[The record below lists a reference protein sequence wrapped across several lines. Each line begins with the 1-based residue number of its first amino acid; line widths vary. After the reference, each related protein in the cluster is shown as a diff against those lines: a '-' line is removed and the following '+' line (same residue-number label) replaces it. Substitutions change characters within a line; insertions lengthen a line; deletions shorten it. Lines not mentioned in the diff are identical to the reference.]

1 MGTFFTLDEKK
12 IIKEKYGN
20 LLNELSDLRNQYNE
34 LEPLLSDKLNKIVF
48 RRKYNKLIDICEEY
62 NRLNIYVER
71 YEKLIH
77 DIFDYNLIRDIGEE
91 KSIIM
96 YETVYNKCQK
106 YANYYR
112 LIIEKLLNNKEID
125 YSDIFLYQEFYDYL
139 KEFINKIDFNIFT
152 EDKDIT
158 SEMYK
163 NSSAFNS
170 YYDLLFRATM
180 EQMPYSQF
188 KKLLIDYIIVNK
200 EREKAKESLKEREL
214 EENKELEDWP
224 INYLLKD
231 SNKISEFSRDDLI
244 AIRTSLLK
252 RINSYELNSQNEVLK
267 LLLEINKKI

>member
-48 RRKYNKLIDICEEY
+48 RKKYNKLVDICEEY

-77 DIFDYNLIRDIGEE
+77 DIFDYNLIKEDEE
-91 KSIIM
+91 KEFNM
-96 YETVYNKCQK
+96 NKKVYEKCQK
-106 YANYYR
+106 YLTYYR
-112 LIIEKLLNNKEID
+112 LIIEKLVNNEEKY
-125 YSDIFLYQEFYDYL
+125 YSDIFLYQNFYDYL
-139 KEFINKIDFNIFT
+139 KTYLNKINFNVVD
-152 EDKDIT
+152 ESKDLT
-158 SEMYK
+158 LEMSK
-163 NSSAFNS
+163 NSQAFNNC
-170 YYDLLFRATM
+170 YEILFQAVN
-180 EQMPYSQF
+180 EGMPYERF
-188 KKLLIDYIIVNK
+188 IELLTDYIIINK
-200 EREKAKESLKEREL
+200 ENEKAKESLKKREL

-244 AIRTSLLK
+244 AIKTSLLQ
-252 RINSYELNSQNEVLK
+252 RINSYELNSQNKVLK
-267 LLLEINKKI
+267 ILLEINKKI